1 MWYNRRIDTK
11 AGHSLEYARLCD
23 NDRDRKEGHR
33 METVEC
39 PICLG
44 LGWHFAE
51 NYGDE
56 YGDTD
61 IDIVVDCDYCEES
74 GQVTQQAAEDVKGY

>member
-1 MWYNRRIDTK
+1 
-11 AGHSLEYARLCD
+11 
-23 NDRDRKEGHR
+23 